1 MPLLRAVSR
10 RATPNLTSSSKLG
23 GEDEGGEAPG
33 PGGMKRASSLLRG
46 DSAGGD
52 LATHRGILLKQKG
65 TMLTWPKRFC
75 WTEEGRFCWAEP
87 STKANKE
94 HGKERGCIIV
104 SEITAVDKVSEE
116 LVPAELPELDEESIM
131 WLPEVLLKGE
141 NDLRQELSN
150 GLNDWVRRL
159 DNANHN
165 RIHQGGPPSGSKP
178 KPLGQDHRRASTVME
193 AQIEVEELR
202 KLLSASEAKNAELE
216 RELAAL
222 KLAKTSNFLARH
234 AKGGA

>member
-104 SEITAVDKVSEE
+104 SEITAVDKVAG
-116 LVPAELPELDEESIM
+116 AEKPPFQFTVKTDDRTINFAAESDGDLDI
-131 WLPEVLLKGE
+131 WVKVLAPK
-141 NDLRQELSN
+141 ELS
-150 GLNDWVRRL
+150 L
-159 DNANHN
+159 
-165 RIHQGGPPSGSKP
+165 IH
-178 KPLGQDHRRASTVME
+178 
-193 AQIEVEELR
+193 I
-202 KLLSASEAKNAELE
+202 
-216 RELAAL
+216 
-222 KLAKTSNFLARH
+222 
-234 AKGGA
+234 